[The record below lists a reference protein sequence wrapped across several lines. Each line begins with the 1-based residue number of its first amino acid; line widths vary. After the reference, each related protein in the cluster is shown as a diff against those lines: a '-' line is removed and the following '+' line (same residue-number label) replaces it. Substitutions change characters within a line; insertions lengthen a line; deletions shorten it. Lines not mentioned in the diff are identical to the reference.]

1 MRRFDG
7 KVAVVTGGTS
17 GIGRATA
24 VGFAREGARVV
35 VSGRRAEE
43 GEETVRLAAEAGGE
57 AIFVRCD
64 VARAADVEALVAETV
79 KRFGRLDVAFNN
91 AGLEGSSALLANQSD
106 EEFARVLD
114 VNVRGLFLCMK
125 HEIPAMLA
133 SGGGAI
139 VNNSSIAGLIG
150 FQGQALYVASKHAVV
165 GLTRT
170 GALDC
175 ARKNIRINAIA
186 PGAVATPMFSR
197 FVDSLS
203 DEIRQRIMASH
214 PIGRIGKPEEIASC
228 VLWLCSAEAS
238 FVTGQVI
245 AADGGYTTQ

>member
-17 GIGRATA
+17 GIGRAAA

-35 VSGRRAEE
+35 VSGRRVEE
-43 GEETVRLAAEAGGE
+43 GAETVRLAAEAGGE

-64 VARAADVEALVAETV
+64 VARSADVESLVAETV

-91 AGLEGSSALLANQSD
+91 AGLEASSALLANQSD

-114 VNVRGLFLCMK
+114 VNVRGVFLCMK

-133 SGGGAI
+133 GGGGAI

-170 GALDC
+170 GALDY
-175 ARKNIRINAIA
+175 ARKSIRINAVA
-186 PGAVATPMFSR
+186 PGAIDTPMFSR
-197 FVDSLS
+197 FVDRLS
-203 DEIRQRIMASH
+203 DEIRERIMASH

>member
-43 GEETVRLAAEAGGE
+43 GAETVRLASEAGGE

-64 VARAADVEALVAETV
+64 VSRAADVEALVAQTV

-91 AGLEGSSALLANQSD
+91 AGLEASSALLANQSD
-106 EEFARVLD
+106 DEFVRILD
-114 VNVRGLFLCMK
+114 VNVRGVFSCMK

-170 GALDC
+170 GALDY

-186 PGAVATPMFSR
+186 PGAVETPMFSR
-197 FVDSLS
+197 FVDGLS
-203 DEIRQRIMASH
+203 DEIRQRVMAAH